1 MGTQG
6 REHITSAQRNLANS
20 LLSLKMMVSR
30 DETKQAKKFHKIM
43 QNVTRT
49 ESFLTR

>member
-20 LLSLKMMVSR
+20 LLSLKMLVSR

-43 QNVTRT
+43 ENVTRT